1 MTDYRKQFSA
11 RLLISCDKNGI
22 TPRELARRIGM
33 VDKTVY
39 NYCYGTLPK
48 VSTLF
53 DIATALNVSVDY
65 LLGRTDEMEV
75 AHNDID

>member
-1 MTDYRKQFSA
+1 MTDCRKQFST

-22 TPRELARRIGM
+22 TPRELARRVGM

-53 DIATALNVSVDY
+53 DIASALGVSIDF

-75 AHNDID
+75 KQ